1 MLNINKVKSV
11 YIAPGAT
18 DLRKSINGLSLMI
31 TDSFELAP
39 FSNSLF
45 VFCNRDRTR
54 LKILHWEFNGFW
66 LYYRRLERGKFNWP
80 QTVSEVLQVNL
91 SELKWLLE
99 GFELRCGKRHQEVKE
114 RVII

>member
-1 MLNINKVKSV
+1 MLNIYKVEAV
-11 YIAPGAT
+11 FIAPGAT
-18 DLRKSINGLSLMI
+18 DLRKSVDGLSI
-31 TDSFELAP
+31 IVQDSFELDP

-80 QTVSEVLQVNL
+80 QTESDVFKVDI

-99 GFELRCGKRHQEVKE
+99 GFELRCGKRHDEVKE
-114 RVII
+114 RQII